1 MVSARVILSAQG
13 ATELHKLGKRL
24 KEAGRDDLR
33 RKMRKHIRQAGK
45 PVVAD
50 MKRAVLGVNVTR
62 SLDDYSR
69 RWEGGTG
76 GRFVLREDLSGPREG
91 RFGRR
96 TTGLRART
104 ANALRVSQ
112 TRKGIRILVSAQR
125 FGDYGLTLPRYL
137 DTEAGPRWKRWRHP
151 VFGDREVWVE
161 QRGEPWFFVTFNRH
175 RTKFINAVD
184 DAIKEMLRE
193 LEQ

>member
-1 MVSARVILSAQG
+1 MVSARVVLSAQG

-62 SLDDYSR
+62 GDDPYR
-69 RWEGGTG
+69 RRTEETG
-76 GRFVLREDLSGPREG
+76 IAPRRSTDRWGP
-91 RFGRR
+91 R

-104 ANALRVSQ
+104 GHALGISQ

-137 DTEAGPRWKRWRHP
+137 DGSLRNFRRWRHP
-151 VFGDREVWVE
+151 VFGNREVWVT
-161 QRGEPWFFVTFNRH
+161 QHGDPWFFVTFNRH
-175 RTKFINAVD
+175 RTRFINAVD
-184 DAIKEMLRE
+184 DGIKEMLRE